1 MKKKEKLLVFFCL
14 IMDVLRQIFNR
25 DSMPASVI
33 GRVVYSF
40 ASNDSVV
47 DVLVAKKDTLNSRW
61 WFAF

>member
-25 DSMPASVI
+25 DSMLAGVI
-33 GRVVYSF
+33 SRVVYSF
-40 ASNDSVV
+40 APNDSVV

-61 WFAF
+61 RFAF

>member
-25 DSMPASVI
+25 DSMPAGVI

-40 ASNDSVV
+40 APNDSVV
-47 DVLVAKKDTLNSRW
+47 DVLVAKKDTLNMRW
-61 WFAF
+61 RFAF